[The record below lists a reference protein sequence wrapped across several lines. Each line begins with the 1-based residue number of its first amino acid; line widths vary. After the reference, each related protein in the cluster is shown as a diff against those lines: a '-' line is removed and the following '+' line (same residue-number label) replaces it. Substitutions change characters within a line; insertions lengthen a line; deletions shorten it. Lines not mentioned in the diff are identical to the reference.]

1 MGESVLVQPKFDGLR
16 CQIHKF
22 SKKKQ
27 FKSFNVVWK
36 DRLQGQITGNSLFEA
51 KKEEDCKIVLF
62 TRNLEDVTEMFP
74 EVVEAGR
81 QIKEK
86 SFVLDSE
93 ILGWNYEKDT
103 FLSYQETYAEEKK
116 VFCGDKDGGYSST
129 SYDF

>member
-1 MGESVLVQPKFDGLR
+1 
-16 CQIHKF
+16 
-22 SKKKQ
+22 
-27 FKSFNVVWK
+27 
-36 DRLQGQITGNSLFEA
+36 
-51 KKEEDCKIVLF
+51 
-62 TRNLEDVTEMFP
+62 MFP

-116 VFCGDKDGGYSST
+116 YSCGDKDGGYSST